1 MKKRLVFLC
10 CALGLLLATGCSP
23 MPAAPEDLLDAPKL
37 SEKQYEVDRALREQV
52 GQDIKLKYPQ
62 SGSYRSAFTFHDVD
76 GDGEEEAIVLHTCQ
90 GGGNAQITVMDPWE
104 GDWRVE
110 CTYPGLSPDID
121 FIRFEQLMAGGREAI
136 IIGWQPEGSQKI
148 LAAYRYENRDFT
160 MLGSED
166 YTQLA
171 IGDYDGDERKELL
184 VVSQEGGGRFSLL
197 YMGERDGVLD
207 VLDTVSLGRDIV
219 TFQTPVSGYI
229 APGVYGA
236 ALDGSGDDGSLYT
249 ILAHVE
255 EGQLVLPL
263 SGEDGMLFSGTRR
276 PDGESGVYSQDVT
289 GDGIIDIPTC
299 WTPPGYDRLDEGSRL
314 RFISYV
320 NLEKGAF
327 VTVQRAYVD
336 PAAGFRLILPE
347 RWFTGGEQ
355 VTASRR
361 VGSGEITIFLYTNG
375 DIADRSRE
383 LLRVQVVNLQSP
395 PRQFNPEN
403 YFLLGKRG
411 SFEYYAALP
420 PGRGEE
426 GYALTQAETLRLF
439 QLL

>member
-184 VVSQEGGGRFSLL
+184 VVSQEGGGRFS
-197 YMGERDGVLD
+197 
-207 VLDTVSLGRDIV
+207 
-219 TFQTPVSGYI
+219 
-229 APGVYGA
+229 
-236 ALDGSGDDGSLYT
+236 
-249 ILAHVE
+249 
-255 EGQLVLPL
+255 
-263 SGEDGMLFSGTRR
+263 
-276 PDGESGVYSQDVT
+276 
-289 GDGIIDIPTC
+289 
-299 WTPPGYDRLDEGSRL
+299 DRKS
-314 RFISYV
+314 
-320 NLEKGAF
+320 
-327 VTVQRAYVD
+327 
-336 PAAGFRLILPE
+336 
-347 RWFTGGEQ
+347 
-355 VTASRR
+355 
-361 VGSGEITIFLYTNG
+361 
-375 DIADRSRE
+375 
-383 LLRVQVVNLQSP
+383 VV
-395 PRQFNPEN
+395 
-403 YFLLGKRG
+403 
-411 SFEYYAALP
+411 
-420 PGRGEE
+420 
-426 GYALTQAETLRLF
+426 
-439 QLL
+439 